1 MYDFKILV
9 VDDEEEFRNVYKLML
24 QYKGYE
30 VTLASSGEECLKLLE
45 ENNYDLVVTDL
56 KMEGMD
62 GIELLK
68 KIKDNNYSCEVILVT
83 AFSTVENAVTAIKLG
98 AFGYFIKGQD
108 PKILLNEIDKIV
120 KITVLKN
127 DNKAIKNNLNN
138 FNYLLDTYSNKFKE
152 VLRIAKKAAESNSN
166 ILILGESG
174 TGKEVIAKYIHE
186 CSNRKNENFVA
197 VNCQVFSD
205 GLLESEL
212 FGHEKGAFTGANEKR
227 IGRFEEADNG
237 TLFLDEIGELSYN
250 TQVKLLRVIENKT
263 IERIGCNKSIGVNL
277 RLISA
282 TNRDLDKEIKEG
294 KFREDLFYRI
304 NTITIE
310 VPPLRERKEDI
321 PILLKFFLNNYQ
333 NEMKKKIKS
342 LEDGL
347 MEILMSYDY
356 PGNIREFKNVIE
368 RLVVLSDTGVLRKK
382 DLPSIKSRND
392 EQYEYNIGLKPLKE
406 IRQNAEINYIK
417 YVLMK
422 LDNNISETA
431 RTLDISRRQ
440 LYNKLT
446 EYNIMHI
453 NFEK

>member
-1 MYDFKILV
+1 
-9 VDDEEEFRNVYKLML
+9 
-24 QYKGYE
+24 
-30 VTLASSGEECLKLLE
+30 
-45 ENNYDLVVTDL
+45 
-56 KMEGMD
+56 
-62 GIELLK
+62 
-68 KIKDNNYSCEVILVT
+68 NNYSCEVILVT

-227 IGRFEEADNG
+227 IGRFEEADSG

-263 IERIGCNKSIGVNL
+263 IERIGSNKSIGVNL

-282 TNRDLDKEIKEG
+282 TNRDLDKEINEG

-333 NEMKKKIKS
+333 NEMKKKIKN

-356 PGNIREFKNVIE
+356 PGNIREFKNLIE
-368 RLVVLSDTGVLRKK
+368 RLVVLSDTGVLRIK
-382 DLPSIKSRND
+382 DLPSIKLRND
-392 EQYEYNIGLKPLKE
+392 GQFELNISLKSLRE

-422 LDNNISETA
+422 FDNNISETA

-440 LYNKLT
+440 LYNKLS